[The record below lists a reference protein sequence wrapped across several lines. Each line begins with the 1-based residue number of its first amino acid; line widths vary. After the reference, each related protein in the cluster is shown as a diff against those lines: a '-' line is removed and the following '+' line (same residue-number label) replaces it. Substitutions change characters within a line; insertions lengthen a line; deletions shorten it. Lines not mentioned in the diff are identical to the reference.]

1 MLKTEI
7 RPAPVAPG
15 NVIFQA
21 FPDGSLRVRNTTP
34 LGPYPRSLTERLE
47 HWAAVVPD
55 RLFLAERDGDGWRN
69 VTYRDALNA
78 ARAIGQSGPARSRSL
93 RHAARPHRFATCARS
108 RRCSTRVCRE
118 VTRRCFP
125 GCAAIARCGKLSSA
139 AFGSCN
145 IPAPA
150 SPSISA
156 TLSTSLHARRLANRF
171 RG

>member
-78 ARAIGQSGPARSRSL
+78 ARAIDQVLLDRGLSATRPVLIGSQPARGRAAALLECAERLRGAASL
-93 RHAARPHRFATCARS
+93 AAPR
-108 RRCSTRVCRE
+108 
-118 VTRRCFP
+118 
-125 GCAAIARCGKLSSA
+125 
-139 AFGSCN
+139 
-145 IPAPA
+145 
-150 SPSISA
+150 
-156 TLSTSLHARRLANRF
+156 
-171 RG
+171 